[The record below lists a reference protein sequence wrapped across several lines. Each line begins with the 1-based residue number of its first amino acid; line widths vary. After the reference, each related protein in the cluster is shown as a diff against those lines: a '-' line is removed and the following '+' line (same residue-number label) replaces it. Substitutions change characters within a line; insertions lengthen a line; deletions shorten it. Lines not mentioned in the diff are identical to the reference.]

1 MHMRDFIEIIP
12 VGTDTCTMINV
23 KHIIRVQDN
32 NETSLITLNNGD
44 KIEARLPYSLLR
56 SILMRIEDD

>member
-32 NETSLITLNNGD
+32 NETSLITLLSTT
-44 KIEARLPYSLLR
+44 ETR
-56 SILMRIEDD
+56 